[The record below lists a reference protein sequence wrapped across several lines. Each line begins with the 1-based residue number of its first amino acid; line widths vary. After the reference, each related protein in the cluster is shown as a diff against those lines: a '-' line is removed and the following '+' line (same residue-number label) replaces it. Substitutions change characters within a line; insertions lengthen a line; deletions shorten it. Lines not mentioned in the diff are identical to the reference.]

1 MNLFSS
7 AAPVLSFDPLSVF
20 FIFVVLLISVPAA
33 VYTAGYQKDL
43 YSPLKSKL
51 SWALFALFVLSMLL
65 VVSANNIF
73 LFLISWEVMSL
84 VSYFLV
90 TFDSEHDKSVT
101 AGTIYI
107 IMTHAGT
114 AFLLAAFL
122 IMYKYAGSFD
132 YDAVK
137 AACLIMPPGVRN
149 TLFCFFLVGFGT
161 KAGIVPL
168 HIWLPYA
175 HPAAPTP
182 VSSLMSGVMIKTAI
196 YGLLRFGFWML
207 GAGPLWWGKTI
218 LILAA
223 VSCLVGVIYAL
234 MEHDIKKL
242 LAYHSVENI
251 GIILLGVGAA
261 FLFLKLE
268 LYPLAALALAA
279 GLYHLVNHAIFKAL
293 LFFGAGAV
301 YKATGTRNIEKMGGL
316 IKLMPVTA
324 FCFLAGSMAISALPP
339 LNGFVS
345 EWLTFQALFSGML
358 QTAAGLKVFLMLM
371 AAALALTSGLAAA
384 CFVKAF
390 AMIFLARPRSKKA
403 EAAVECPVSMRAPM
417 LFLAALTAIFG
428 LGAPFIGG
436 VLNRIAASLLPVA
449 APAPAPF
456 ELFTLSVPHTGGIAA
471 ISPLLLALLLAA
483 AAAAAAGALYFIYGR
498 NRITRGETWGCGYYA
513 LDAGTEY
520 TATGFSKPFRIAF
533 SFFLQ
538 PYHKTEKIY
547 DSPYRL
553 SSYRYETHT
562 TPIFSEYFYR
572 PLVWLLYQWARKVR
586 KIQPGSIN
594 LYIAYISAAALFLL
608 VFIDRF

>member
-1 MNLFSS
+1 MNLFSLS
-7 AAPVLSFDPLSVF
+7 GPVFSFDPLSVF
-20 FIFVVLLISVPAA
+20 FLFVILLIAVPAA
-33 VYTAGYQKDL
+33 FYTAGYQKGL
-43 YSPLKSKL
+43 YSPAKTKL
-51 SWALFALFVLSMLL
+51 SWLLFALFILSMLL
-65 VVSANNIF
+65 VVAVNNVL
-73 LFLISWEVMSL
+73 LFLISWELMSL

-114 AFLLAAFL
+114 AFLIAAFL

-132 YDAVK
+132 FDAVK

-207 GAGPLWWGKTI
+207 GGGELWWGEAI
-218 LILAA
+218 LVIAA

-268 LYPLAALALAA
+268 LYSLAALALAA

-301 YKATGTRNIEKMGGL
+301 YKATGTRNIEKLGGL

-358 QTAAGLKVFLMLM
+358 KMTAGLKVFLMLA

-390 AMIFLARPRSKKA
+390 AMVFLARPRSKKA
-403 EAAVECPVSMRAPM
+403 EAAAECPASMRNPM
-417 LFLAALTAIFG
+417 LFLAALTAVFG
-428 LGAPFIGG
+428 LGAPFIFP
-436 VLNRIAASLLPVA
+436 VLQQVAVSLLPVTA
-449 APAPAPF
+449 AGPVPF
-456 ELFTLSVPHTGGIAA
+456 SPFTLAIPQAGGTASA
-471 ISPLLLALLLAA
+471 SPLLLALLLTAIAGAA
-483 AAAAAAGALYFIYGR
+483 AAALYFIYGR
-498 NRITRGETWGCGYYA
+498 NKVTEGETWGCGYYS

-562 TPIFSEYFYR
+562 TPVFSAYFYK
-572 PLVWLLYQWARKVR
+572 PLLFLLYSGARKVR

-594 LYIAYISAAALFLL
+594 IYIAYIFAAALFLL
-608 VFIDRF
+608 LFMEKF

>member
-20 FIFVVLLISVPAA
+20 FLFVILLIAFPSA
-33 VYTAGYQKDL
+33 VYSSGYIKGL
-43 YSPLKSKL
+43 YSPAKARLYRL
-51 SWALFALFVLSMLL
+51 LFALFVVSMLL
-65 VVSANNIF
+65 VAAVNNIF
-73 LFLISWEVMSL
+73 LFLISWELMSL

-90 TFDSEHDKSVT
+90 TFDSEHDKSVK

-114 AFLLAAFL
+114 AFLTAAFL
-122 IMYKYAGSFD
+122 IMYSYAGSFD
-132 YDAVK
+132 YNAVK
-137 AACLIMPPGVRN
+137 AACMIMPPGVRN

-207 GAGPLWWGKTI
+207 GAGPLWWGETI
-218 LILAA
+218 LVLAA
-223 VSCLVGVIYAL
+223 VSCLVGVVYAL

-268 LYPLAALALAA
+268 LYSLAALALAA

-293 LFFGAGAV
+293 LFLGAGAV
-301 YKATGTRNIEKMGGL
+301 YKAAGTRNIEKMGGL
-316 IKLMPVTA
+316 IKFMPWTA

-345 EWLTFQALFSGML
+345 EWFTFQALFSGML
-358 QTAAGLKVFLMLM
+358 KTAAGLKVFLMLA

-390 AMIFLARPRSKKA
+390 AMVFLARPRSIKA
-403 EAAVECPVSMRAPM
+403 EAAEECDLSMRAPM
-417 LFLAALTAIFG
+417 FFLAALTAVFG
-428 LGAPFIGG
+428 LGAPFIAGTLGG
-436 VLNRIAASLLPVA
+436 IAVSLLPASAA
-449 APAPAPF
+449 APVAF
-456 ELFTLSVPHTGGIAA
+456 DFFTLAVPQSGGTAA
-471 ISPLLLALLLAA
+471 ISPLLLALLLAGLGAAFA
-483 AAAAAAGALYFIYGR
+483 AALYAFSGK
-498 NRITRGETWGCGYYA
+498 NRITRGETWDCGYYA

-547 DSPYRL
+547 DSPYKL

-562 TPIFSEYFYR
+562 TPFFSRFLYK
-572 PLVWLLYQWARKVR
+572 PLIWLLYVSARKIR

-594 LYIAYISAAALFLL
+594 IYIAYIFAAALFLL
-608 VFIDRF
+608 VFMDKF

>member
-7 AAPVLSFDPLSVF
+7 AAPVFSFDPLSVF
-20 FIFVVLLISVPAA
+20 FLFVILLIAFPSA
-33 VYTAGYQKDL
+33 VYSSGYIKGL
-43 YSPLKSKL
+43 YSPAKAELYRL
-51 SWALFALFVLSMLL
+51 LFALFVVSMLL
-65 VVSANNIF
+65 VAAVNNIF
-73 LFLISWEVMSL
+73 LFLISWELMSL

-90 TFDSEHDKSVT
+90 TFDSEHDKPVK

-114 AFLLAAFL
+114 AFLTAAFL

-132 YDAVK
+132 YGAVK
-137 AACLIMPPGVRN
+137 AACQTMPPGVRN
-149 TLFCFFLVGFGT
+149 TLFCLFLAGFGT

-182 VSSLMSGVMIKTAI
+182 VSALMSGVMIKTAI

-207 GAGPLWWGKTI
+207 GAGPLWWGETI
-218 LILAA
+218 LALAA

-261 FLFLKLE
+261 FLFLKLK
-268 LYPLAALALAA
+268 LYSLAALALAA

-293 LFFGAGAV
+293 LFLGAGAV
-301 YKATGTRNIEKMGGL
+301 YKAAGTRNIEKMGGL
-316 IKLMPVTA
+316 IKFMPWTA

-358 QTAAGLKVFLMLM
+358 GTAAGLKVFLMLA

-390 AMIFLARPRSKKA
+390 AMVFLARPRSIKA
-403 EAAVECPVSMRAPM
+403 EAAEECGMSMRAPM
-417 LFLAALTAIFG
+417 FFLAALTAVFG
-428 LGAPFIGG
+428 LGAPFIAGTLGG
-436 VLNRIAASLLPVA
+436 IAVSLLPASAA
-449 APAPAPF
+449 APVASGF
-456 ELFTLSVPHTGGIAA
+456 FTLAVPQAGGTAA

-483 AAAAAAGALYFIYGR
+483 VGAAFAAALYALSGK
-498 NRITRGETWGCGYYA
+498 NRITRGETWDCGYYE
-513 LDAGTEY
+513 LDAGAEY

-533 SFFLQ
+533 GFFLQ

-553 SSYRYETHT
+553 SRYRYETRT
-562 TPIFSEYFYR
+562 TPFFYR
-572 PLVWLLYQWARKVR
+572 LLYKPLIWLLYVSARKVR

-594 LYIAYISAAALFLL
+594 IYIAYIFAAALFLL
-608 VFIDRF
+608 VFMDKF